1 MDDAIPISY
10 LNDFVFCP
18 ASIYFHQ
25 LYGSM
30 DTMLFQDTDQI
41 NGTFVH
47 EAIEEIRYSSKI
59 DILQAISVYSSKYNI
74 IGKIDIFEI
83 DTGRL
88 TERKRKIK
96 NVYDGYVYQ
105 LYAQFFAL
113 AEMGYTV
120 NSMRFY
126 SSETNKV
133 FPIKMPYEDHELFEK
148 FEETVKAIQEFKL
161 DNFKQNNKDKC
172 AHCIYEPACDRSMLC

>member
-1 MDDAIPISY
+1 MDDAIPVSY

-41 NGTFVH
+41 NGSYVH
-47 EAIEEIRYSSKI
+47 ETIEERRYSSRKNV
-59 DILQAISVYSSKYNI
+59 LQAISIYSTKYNI
-74 IGKIDIFEI
+74 IGKIDIFDV
-83 DTGRL
+83 DTGIL

-96 NVYDGYVYQ
+96 NVYDGYIYQ

-113 AEMGYTV
+113 TEMGYTV
-120 NSMRFY
+120 SSMRFY

-133 FPIKMPYEDHELFEK
+133 FPVRMPYEDHEMFGK
-148 FEETVKAIQEFKL
+148 FEETVRAIQSFKL
-161 DNFKQNNKDKC
+161 ENFKQNNKDKC

>member
-41 NGTFVH
+41 NGSYVH
-47 EAIEEIRYSSKI
+47 ETIEERRYSSRKNV
-59 DILQAISVYSSKYNI
+59 LQAISIYSTKYNI
-74 IGKIDIFEI
+74 IGKIDIFDV

-96 NVYDGYVYQ
+96 NVYDGYIYQ

-113 AEMGYTV
+113 TEMGYAV
-120 NSMRFY
+120 SSMRFY
-126 SSETNKV
+126 SSETNQV
-133 FPIKMPYEDHELFEK
+133 FPVKMPYEDNEMFYK
-148 FEETVKAIQEFKL
+148 FEETVRAIQSFKL
-161 DNFKQNNKDKC
+161 ENFKQNNKDKC
-172 AHCIYEPACDRSMLC
+172 AHCIYEPACDRSMIC